1 MSVSRE
7 VKRQR
12 REEWRVGTRRAVAAL
27 EADGVCWA
35 DWARARG
42 FSAHA
47 VKDVVRDR
55 NPATRGEL
63 FEVAARIRDEAATKT
78 AEGVTPPGLA
88 QATAKMIHD
97 CANAQAALGFCT
109 VLLSDLLHFGYI
121 PAHEIDRARLALSL
135 ARSFSGG
142 AMSGTGR
149 PAIPPAAETEDP
161 A

>member
-1 MSVSRE
+1 MSVSRD

-12 REEWRVGTRRAVAAL
+12 REELRVATRRAVAAL
-27 EADGVCWA
+27 ERRGTCWA
-35 DWARARG
+35 DWARERG
-42 FSAHA
+42 FALHA

-63 FEVAARIRDEAATKT
+63 FEVASRIRAEAA
-78 AEGVTPPGLA
+78 EGMPSGLA

-97 CANAQAALGFCT
+97 CANAQAALGFCA

-121 PAHEIDRARLALSL
+121 PADEIDRARLALSL

-142 AMSGTGR
+142 AVFGAER

-161 A
+161 S